1 MMDICFILMLV
12 CAALEK
18 WEGALIF
25 GGMTILLLVVFM
37 CAGIY
42 ADKHGGKSK

>member
-25 GGMTILLLVVFM
+25 GGMTILLLLIAM
-37 CAGIY
+37 YAGIY
-42 ADKHGGKSK
+42 IDRNGGKSK